1 MNLAHKVAH
10 SFPAGPGVLLS
21 SGSFLLSSCLLA
33 LLLTPAIYAQD
44 PPAPSPEPEAA
55 QEAAPANEQRP
66 NTGWRK
72 FGEQRESDRF
82 APSQL
87 ILPAGTFL
95 TIRVNQ
101 PLSSDTNQPGDT
113 FTATLSQPLIADG
126 FVIARRGQTVA
137 GRVAEAQKAGRR
149 KGTSRLGLELSELSL
164 VDGRQIP
171 VVTQLMEYTGGT
183 SKGRDASA
191 IAGTTALGAAIG
203 GAAAGG
209 AAAGIGAAAGAAASV
224 IGVLATR
231 GQATVIYPESVMT
244 FRTLA
249 PITISTERAQSAF
262 QPVQQEDYEPRMER
276 RSPTLQRRAAPAYFP
291 GYWGPSW
298 WGPSWGFGPGYF
310 GSGVFI
316 STGRGWGRGWGG
328 GSWGRRG
335 RW

>member
-10 SFPAGPGVLLS
+10 NFPAGPGVLLS
-21 SGSFLLSSCLLA
+21 SGSFLLSSCLL
-33 LLLTPAIYAQD
+33 LTPAIYAQD
-44 PPAPSPEPEAA
+44 PPPSPEPEAA
-55 QEAAPANEQRP
+55 QEAAPTNEQRP

-87 ILPAGTFL
+87 ILPAGAFL

-183 SKGRDASA
+183 SKGRDATA

-203 GAAAGG
+203 GAVARRLSFGQAIIGSVAVQAACMPLFLVAGGPWGLGLVYGMIMLLAPVYNVVQFSYRIALIPDGLQGRVNSSFRLIAFLLTPVGATLCGSLLEHFGSSATVAVFAAFYVALALAAGLNPAVRH
-209 AAAGIGAAAGAAASV
+209 AAKLPA
-224 IGVLATR
+224 
-231 GQATVIYPESVMT
+231 QA
-244 FRTLA
+244 
-249 PITISTERAQSAF
+249 
-262 QPVQQEDYEPRMER
+262 
-276 RSPTLQRRAAPAYFP
+276 
-291 GYWGPSW
+291 
-298 WGPSWGFGPGYF
+298 
-310 GSGVFI
+310 
-316 STGRGWGRGWGG
+316 
-328 GSWGRRG
+328 
-335 RW
+335 